1 MINRDR
7 LIGMCATH
15 PGQMREAM
23 YKVISNSQDTPEVQ
37 VQAMGMALVATC
49 NALDIDVK
57 ELLNTVDQMVN
68 DLDGP
73 FSSTFRALEAYARD
87 MIGRVL

>member
-1 MINRDR
+1 MINRDK

-15 PGQMREAM
+15 PTAMRTAM

-49 NALDIDVK
+49 SALGINVRD
-57 ELLNTVDQMVN
+57 LLETVERMRD
-68 DLDGP
+68 DLEGP
-73 FSSTFRALEAYARD
+73 FSSTFRALEAYARGE
-87 MIGRVL
+87 IGSKL